1 LQEGIAIGD
10 GSNGGTHTGSPRR
23 FGAGRLSMR
32 RLRGLIGRIRLRR
45 DSRLLAS
52 SGLFDSG
59 WYLTTYPDVA
69 AAAVNPLLHFLLNG
83 AADGRDPNPLFD
95 TSWYLAVNPDVA
107 AAQINPLVHF
117 IRAGAAEGR
126 DPNPFFDAK
135 WYLASNP
142 DIAATG
148 DNALAHFIRSGAAEG
163 RSPGPVFDTRWYRA
177 TYPDVAA
184 TGINPL
190 AHYLRFGAT
199 EGRLPNPFFDAQAAT
214 PSARIQAMLAAGDGS
229 GNSQLDEPI
238 ERIRRAAMFDD
249 AFYRERNSE
258 RLGGASPLKHFLLIG
273 EAEGAQPYANYSP
286 GKVRA
291 TLRARGVPMLGTPFL
306 RFVQSQLDA
315 FREQVARNRALDQPT
330 WVSPVG
336 MMFLLGGEG
345 TPLDMG
351 APPSERPALRF
362 RIDQKSGADFVIPI
376 VSPGHS
382 IQGLRVSV
390 EGSATE
396 VPVSLAISRNLT
408 EPPLATRTG
417 RFQSKSS
424 AVEWDLGGIPFES
437 GRRYFLQISAA
448 QPTGLEIAARA
459 FHPADMVTRV
469 QDDVAHAAIVTIVYR
484 DAEHIEA
491 FLEAIYRQTY
501 AGPVTVVI
509 VDDCSPAD
517 AFAKFERRVERMRA
531 GTPPNVAIRIIRNPE
546 NVGNCLSRNAGIA
559 ACAAD
564 IYIVIDS
571 DCLINRDFIRA
582 HIAEHRLP
590 DTDAVV
596 GPYNIETYG
605 EDGLALVKRLERER
619 NQILPRSTMQ
629 DEQLENAFVNTVT
642 RNFSIKKRWL
652 DKHGVFDPML
662 SYSRKPESGYGW
674 EDVDIGAR
682 IYAAKGT
689 IRYTSHA
696 FSIHLTH
703 ESSTAAADKVKGSAE
718 NFRYLV
724 NKHPFIRTAARRWYV
739 DTADRIVS
747 WADEIGETS
756 PALESLRN
764 DIREPKRAIAP
775 LIPYL
780 RKQKRRYRIL
790 THRWH
795 VPHQREIYKLPFD
808 FTLLTGTGTGF
819 TNDWGYDQRPLR
831 PNVRLVPAESVDPSA
846 FDMAIV
852 HFDENVLCPDLSN
865 GVLGAEWGDT
875 FRWFMEN
882 IKLPMVAVCHGT
894 VPFVGQYAANP
905 DAIPRFEVYQ
915 SEADELRRTL
925 AQVNVVVNS
934 HQAADEWRFHR
945 SRVIW
950 HGLDP
955 QEFTD
960 GTHELD
966 VVHHG
971 VDAHRP
977 HYRGAHALRE
987 ALDILEAGGLKISSH
1002 KHVSTAPV
1010 PRSDPR
1016 FSDFAFRNWL
1026 DHLGRHKVYLN
1037 TTLRSPM
1044 PRSRTEAMLRGVIP
1058 VSLDNHDVSRFI
1070 RNGVNGFYSS
1080 SAGELAEFCKT
1091 VCRDPGMRERMSIA
1105 ARQTA
1110 MDVFNHDRFM
1120 TEWVKLIEE
1129 TLGDR

>member
-1 LQEGIAIGD
+1 
-10 GSNGGTHTGSPRR
+10 
-23 FGAGRLSMR
+23 MR
-32 RLRGLIGRIRLRR
+32 SLRGLIGRVRLRR
-45 DSRLLAS
+45 DRRLLAS

-95 TSWYLAVNPDVA
+95 TRWYLAVNSDVA
-107 AAQINPLVHF
+107 AAGINPLVHF
-117 IRAGAAEGR
+117 IRAGASEGR

-148 DNALAHFIRSGAAEG
+148 ANALAHFIRSGAAEG
-163 RSPGPVFDTRWYRA
+163 RSPGPAFDTRWYRA

-190 AHYLRFGAT
+190 AHYLRLGVT
-199 EGRLPNPFFDAQAAT
+199 EGRLPNPLFDPKGAMPSGRVQALLGVGEGASNSRFDAAAD
-214 PSARIQAMLAAGDGS
+214 RVRQ
-229 GNSQLDEPI
+229 
-238 ERIRRAAMFDD
+238 AAMFDE
-249 AFYRERNSE
+249 AFYRERAE
-258 RLGGASPLKHFLLIG
+258 HLAGASPLRHFLLIG
-273 EAEGAQPYANYSP
+273 EAEGAQPYANYAP
-286 GKVRA
+286 GKARA
-291 TLRARGVPMLGTPFL
+291 TLLARGAPARGNPFL
-306 RFVQSQLDA
+306 PFVQSQLNA
-315 FREQVARNRALDQPT
+315 FRARVTRNRVEGKPT

-336 MMFLLGGEG
+336 MLFRLGREG
-345 TPLDMG
+345 TFVDAG
-351 APPSERPALRF
+351 APPSDRPALPF
-362 RIDQKSGADFVIPI
+362 RIDQKSGTDFVIPI
-376 VSPGHS
+376 VAPGEAVRS
-382 IQGLRVSV
+382 FGLATQGLSNGTPVSV
-390 EGSATE
+390 TIATDLNE
-396 VPVSLAISRNLT
+396 L
-408 EPPLATRTG
+408 PLATRAG
-417 RFQSKSS
+417 RVEPASGTI
-424 AVEWDLGGIPFES
+424 EWDFAGIPLQT
-437 GRRYFLQISAA
+437 GRRYFLRVSAA

-459 FHPADMVTRV
+459 FHPAEMAPRT
-469 QDDVAHAAIVTIVYR
+469 QDEVAHAAIVTIVYR
-484 DAEHIEA
+484 HAEHIEA

-501 AGPVTVVI
+501 TGPVTVVI
-509 VDDCSPAD
+509 VDDCSPGD
-517 AFAKFERRVERMRA
+517 AFAEFERRVGQMLA
-531 GTPPNVAIRIIRNPE
+531 GAPPNVTIRIIRNPE

-571 DCLINRDFIRA
+571 DCLINNDFISA

-596 GPYNIETYG
+596 GPYNIEAYG
-605 EDGLALVKRLERER
+605 EDGLALLKRLEQER
-619 NQILPRSTMQ
+619 KEVLPRSNMQ

-652 DKHGVFDPML
+652 DAHGDFDPML
-662 SYSRKPESGYGW
+662 SYSRKPDSGYGW

-682 IYAAKGT
+682 IYAANGT
-689 IRYTSHA
+689 IRYTSRA
-696 FSIHLTH
+696 FSVHLTH
-703 ESSTAAADKVKGSAE
+703 DSSTPAAGKVRGSAQ
-718 NFRYLV
+718 NFHYLV
-724 NKHPFIRTAARRWYV
+724 SKHPFIRTVARRWYV

-756 PALESLRN
+756 PALEFLRN
-764 DIREPKRAIAP
+764 DTRAPKHAIAP

-780 RKQKRRYRIL
+780 RKQKSRYRIL

-831 PNVRLVPAESVDPSA
+831 SNVRLVPAESVDPSA
-846 FDMAIV
+846 FDLAIV
-852 HFDENVLCPDLSN
+852 HFDENVLCPDLGN
-865 GVLGAEWGDT
+865 GVLSAEWGDT

-882 IKLPMVAVCHGT
+882 VRLPMVAVCHGT
-894 VPFVGQYAANP
+894 VPFVGQYGANP
-905 DAIPRFEVYQ
+905 DPIREFEIYR

-925 AQVNVVVNS
+925 ADVNVVVNS
-934 HQAADEWRFHR
+934 HQAAAEWQFAR

-955 QEFTD
+955 QEFND
-960 GTHELD
+960 GTHERD

-971 VDAHRP
+971 IDPHRP
-977 HYRGAHALRE
+977 HYRGAHALKQV
-987 ALDILEAGGLKISSH
+987 LDSLDAEGLKVSSH
-1002 KHVSTAPV
+1002 KHASRAPV
-1010 PRSDPR
+1010 PPSDPR
-1016 FSDFAFRNWL
+1016 FPDFAFRNWL

-1044 PRSRTEAMLRGVIP
+1044 PRSRTEAMLCGVVP

-1080 SAGELAEFCKT
+1080 SVGELAEFCKSI
-1091 VCRDPGMRERMSIA
+1091 CRDPRMREKMSAA
-1105 ARQTA
+1105 ARETA

-1129 TLGDR
+1129 TLDDY